1 MGKDKT
7 QRRGSPLSLNS
18 ARRKVEFSKMLVVI
32 TGVLFVLS
40 LFLVRGDV
48 QEGYDISSY
57 ATQIIVTTGG
67 YTARD
72 RAQELLGGIKL

>member
-48 QEGYDISSY
+48 QEGYDTVSY
-57 ATQIIVTTGG
+57 THLDVYKRQGLYRG
-67 YTARD
+67 YYCR
-72 RAQELLGGIKL
+72 